1 MPLTDAQVF
10 ELTKH
15 GSDFYTESVMLF
27 SAMRDRFELLE
38 KRIKVLEEQQPHS
51 TAAAKTLK
59 LVGTDG

>member
-38 KRIKVLEEQQPHS
+38 KRIKVLEEAQS
-51 TAAAKTLK
+51 NSAATAKLK